1 MGIALG
7 DMKLSA
13 KIFTPS
19 FTKNIWDLPSFSA
32 SLEVTCDTD
41 GSLLGCLTSRDLL
54 GKDASKHT
62 NPQSS
67 HTTSQACL
75 DYYI

>member
-32 SLEVTCDTD
+32 SLEVTCTFLP
-41 GSLLGCLTSRDLL
+41 SL
-54 GKDASKHT
+54 K
-62 NPQSS
+62 
-67 HTTSQACL
+67 
-75 DYYI
+75 